1 MLREGGYWPE
11 LQRDCPLRGRKLEG
25 KVILCKRY
33 LDESEM
39 KVNSK
44 QVSSVKTKQISQW
57 AFANNA
63 VLRLTTN
70 HPYITHTVT
79 RPNPKLGGCFL

>member
-39 KVNSK
+39 KVFKTGFIRKDKTDFPMGICQQCSP
-44 QVSSVKTKQISQW
+44 SVDYESPVH
-57 AFANNA
+57 N
-63 VLRLTTN
+63 
-70 HPYITHTVT
+70 THG
-79 RPNPKLGGCFL
+79 NPSES